1 MTQSTKQS
9 DIVQGL
15 AGRLAAAGETLLGRS
30 LAIRHVD
37 AGSCGGCEME
47 LLSATLM
54 WHHLGCHGI
63 CMVEDPRSADILLIT
78 GVSSTG
84 LAESA
89 RQCLAAMARPR
100 FVVAVG
106 DCAADGGIFKGSPSV
121 LGGAAAILPVDLVIS
136 GCPPSPAKIISGLLT
151 VLDANRA
158 ASAVGSPAGRL

>member
-1 MTQSTKQS
+1 VTQSKKRS
-9 DIVQGL
+9 DIVQDL
-15 AGRLAAAGETLLGRS
+15 VARLAATGETLLGRS

-47 LLSATLM
+47 LLSVTLM
-54 WHHLGCHGI
+54 WDHLGRHGI
-63 CMVEDPRSADILLIT
+63 CMVDDPRWADILLIT

-106 DCAADGGIFKGSPSV
+106 DCAVDGGIFKSSSSV
-121 LGGAAAILPVDLVIS
+121 LGGAGAILPVDLVIS
-136 GCPPSPAKIISGLLT
+136 GCPPSPARIISGLLA
-151 VLDANRA
+151 VLDANRVP
-158 ASAVGSPAGRL
+158 SAPGSPAGRL

>member
-1 MTQSTKQS
+1 
-9 DIVQGL
+9 
-15 AGRLAAAGETLLGRS
+15 
-30 LAIRHVD
+30 
-37 AGSCGGCEME
+37 
-47 LLSATLM
+47 
-54 WHHLGCHGI
+54 
-63 CMVEDPRSADILLIT
+63 MVEDPRSADILLIT